1 MNHLEFSKGFAA
13 PLAGLMAVGLAMA
26 ALALWVMGPAAS
38 SAESG
43 PLEWAQEAA
52 LLAAIVFSGAAAL
65 GLRGPE
71 RLAAYLATLLYLV
84 FFLRELELPVS
95 GLTTGYLASDAF
107 RRHEATALVVLVLP
121 YAVARRRFWRDFLAY
136 ALGGKGWPF
145 MLAALLV
152 GVGAAL
158 DGAPGVAGVPHLGT
172 FMEETAELLG
182 YLVLAAAAGVVL
194 CRAHG
199 EAADGLDAASALPC
213 GSGGP

>member
-1 MNHLEFSKGFAA
+1 MKHLEFSKGFAA
-13 PLAGLMAVGLAMA
+13 PLAGVMALGLAMA

-84 FFLRELELPVS
+84 FLLRELELPVS
-95 GLTTGYLASDAF
+95 GLVTGYLASDAF
-107 RRHEATALVVLVLP
+107 RRHEAWALAVLVLP
-121 YAVARRRFWRDFLAY
+121 YALARLRLWRDFLAY
-136 ALGGKGWPF
+136 ARGGGAWPF

-152 GVGAAL
+152 GFGAVL
-158 DGAPGVAGVPHLGT
+158 DGAPAVAGVPHLGT
-172 FMEETAELLG
+172 FVEETAELLG
-182 YLVLAAAAGVVL
+182 YLVLATAAGVVL
-194 CRAHG
+194 WRAHG
-199 EAADGLDAASALPC
+199 EAAGGLRTASALPC
-213 GSGGP
+213 GSGGV